1 MLKIQMFIH
10 KLVCPLQN
18 VEGATAIEYALIASL
33 ISVVAIAS
41 MTLVGTGVSGTF
53 GTVAASL

>member
-1 MLKIQMFIH
+1 MMMLIQ
-10 KLVCPLQN
+10 KLVRPVQN
-18 VEGATAIEYALIASL
+18 VQGATAIEYALIASL